1 MFLQDIKAIMASVV
15 RMPMNVN
22 FKRII
27 VPMKLYA
34 ITRTQVSSVHAK
46 MDLRGMVLNVQV

>member
-1 MFLQDIKAIMASVV
+1 MASVV

-27 VPMKLYA
+27 VPMKLSA

>member
-1 MFLQDIKAIMASVV
+1 MLLQDIKAIMASVV
-15 RMPMNVN
+15 QMPMNVSC
-22 FKRII
+22 KRII

-34 ITRTQVSSVHAK
+34 ITWTQVSSVHAR